1 MYTPSLRKAYAHVLY
16 SLEEIEEYDFS
27 SLEEYSDTFMPLYEN
42 RDLIIG
48 NVSGKNAD
56 CKKK

>member
-1 MYTPSLRKAYAHVLY
+1 MYTPSLRRVGINVLF
-16 SLEEIEEYDFS
+16 SLEEIKEYDFS
-27 SLEEYSDTFMPLYEN
+27 SLEDYPDTFMPLCDN

-56 CKKK
+56 CKVK